1 MIQTITVGRASY
13 IACMGVMRNAYSGM
27 GRDVI
32 MNLSSIQSG
41 ELLEYINDIAY
52 DGLPSLELFI
62 YVLIY
67 LVI

>member
-1 MIQTITVGRASY
+1 
-13 IACMGVMRNAYSGM
+13 
-27 GRDVI
+27 
-32 MNLSSIQSG
+32 MNLSSVQGG